1 MGFVSIDRTKPI
13 PLHYQISADL
23 RRAIKEGEYRVGDL
37 FPTDKQLME
46 KYGVSSITVRRAVAA
61 LVDEGLLER
70 RPGKG
75 TFVKR
80 EPVEETLGKLTGFF
94 EEMRA
99 RGYEPSARI
108 IFTGPVKDPAKE
120 KQRVPELRV
129 FGDEPLYIIEKIQ
142 QMNGQPIIYL
152 RSYWPY
158 EYGSRL
164 AEEDLEHRGL
174 YELVEEKLGLVL
186 DRAEQT
192 ITAGKAGKREA
203 EYLKVKV
210 GTPLLI
216 MERTAFDDRG
226 RPIEL
231 SINAY
236 RPDRYKYRVVLDRNR
251 PRPGS
256 GVIVE

>member
-1 MGFVSIDRTKPI
+1 MTIDRFKPI
-13 PLHYQISADL
+13 PLHYQITNEL
-23 RRAIKEGEYRVGDL
+23 RRAIKEGHYRVGDL

-80 EPVEETLGKLTGFF
+80 ETVEETLGKLTGFF
-94 EEMRA
+94 EEMKA
-99 RGYEPSARI
+99 RGYEPSATI
-108 IFTGPVKDPAKE
+108 IFTGPVEDLAKE
-120 KQRVPELRV
+120 IQRVPGLRV
-129 FGDEPLYIIEKIQ
+129 FGDAPLYLIEKVQ
-142 QMNGQPIIYL
+142 KMNGQPITYL
-152 RSYWPY
+152 RSYWPF

-164 AEEDLEHRGL
+164 AEEDLEGRGL
-174 YELVEEKLGLVL
+174 YELVEEKLGLIL
-186 DRAEQT
+186 ERAEQT
-192 ITAGKAGKREA
+192 ISAGRAGKKEAG
-203 EYLKVKV
+203 YLQVKT

-216 MERTAFDDRG
+216 MERVAYAGDR
-226 RPIEL
+226 PVEL
-231 SINAY
+231 SLNAY
-236 RPDRYKYRVVLDRNR
+236 RADRYKYRVVLDRNR

>member
-1 MGFVSIDRTKPI
+1 MSIDRSKPI
-13 PLHYQISADL
+13 PLHYQITSDL

-70 RPGKG
+70 SPGKG

-80 EPVEETLGKLTGFF
+80 ETVEETLGKLTGFF
-94 EEMRA
+94 EEMKA
-99 RGYEPSARI
+99 RGYEPSSRI
-108 IFTGPVKDPAKE
+108 IFIGPVTDIAKE
-120 KQRVPELRV
+120 RQRVPAVEV
-129 FGDEPLYIIEKIQ
+129 FGDAPLYLIEKVQ
-142 QMNGQPIIYL
+142 QMNGQPITYL
-152 RSYWPY
+152 RSYWPH

-174 YELVEEKLGLVL
+174 YELAEEKLGLVL
-186 DRAEQT
+186 ERAEQT
-192 ITAGKAGKREA
+192 ISAGRAGKREA
-203 EYLKVKV
+203 AYLQVKA

-216 MERTAFDDRG
+216 MERVAYDDKG
-226 RPIEL
+226 RPVEL

-236 RPDRYKYRVVLDRNR
+236 RPDRYKYRVELDRKR
-251 PRPGS
+251 PHPGS
-256 GVIVE
+256 SVIME

>member
-1 MGFVSIDRTKPI
+1 MGIDRSKPI
-13 PLHYQISADL
+13 PLHYQITSDL
-23 RRAIKEGEYRVGDL
+23 RRAIKEGRYRVGDL

-46 KYGVSSITVRRAVAA
+46 KYDVSSITVRRAVAA

-94 EEMRA
+94 EEMKA

-108 IFTGPVKDPAKE
+108 IFTGPVADPAKE
-120 KQRVPELRV
+120 KQKVPALRV
-129 FGDEPLYIIEKIQ
+129 FGDEPLFLIEKVQ
-142 QMNGQPIIYL
+142 QMNGQPITYL

-164 AEEDLEHRGL
+164 AGEDLERHGL
-174 YELVEEKLGLVL
+174 YELVEEKLGLAL
-186 DRAEQT
+186 ERAEQT
-192 ITAGKAGKREA
+192 ISAGRAGKAEA
-203 EYLKVKV
+203 AYLQVKV
-210 GTPLLI
+210 GSPLLI
-216 MERTAFDDRG
+216 MERTAYDERG
-226 RPIEL
+226 KPVEL

-236 RPDRYKYRVVLDRNR
+236 RPDRYKYRVELDRNR
-251 PRPGS
+251 PHPGS
-256 GVIVE
+256 GMLVE

>member
-1 MGFVSIDRTKPI
+1 MSIDRTKPI
-13 PLHYQISADL
+13 PLHYQITSDL
-23 RRAIKEGEYRVGDL
+23 RRAIKEGEYKVGDL

-80 EPVEETLGKLTGFF
+80 ETVEETLGKLTGFF
-94 EEMRA
+94 EEMKA
-99 RGYEPSARI
+99 RGYEPGATI
-108 IFTGPVKDPAKE
+108 IFTGPVTDPIKE
-120 KQRVPELRV
+120 MQRVPGLRV
-129 FGDEPLYIIEKIQ
+129 FGDEPLYLIEKVQ
-142 QMNGQPIIYL
+142 QMNGQPITYL

-164 AEEDLEHRGL
+164 AEEDLERRGL

-186 DRAEQT
+186 ERAVQT
-192 ITAGKAGKREA
+192 ISAGRAGKREA
-203 EYLKVKV
+203 EYLQVKV

-226 RPIEL
+226 RPVEL
-231 SINAY
+231 SVNAY
-236 RPDRYKYRVVLDRNR
+236 RPDRYKYRVELDRNR
-251 PRPGS
+251 PHPGS
-256 GVIVE
+256 GVIME